1 MDAEAQAPEAT
12 PRLRA
17 QQRRARGWSSALRGV
32 FRPEARDD
40 ATAAP
45 AGSSRGVR
53 ALLAIAA
60 VAVLCVGVATF
71 PASGGNAP
79 GALGARASLGSGR
92 AIEPG
97 GVGTSSG
104 RLGADVENG
113 ADVPYKH
120 PENIVHYP
128 EPLPPVNFSGK
139 TLLIVM
145 GHPFSG
151 TSGLEG
157 LIGTGAGATSLC
169 ASETWQCEDTWLL
182 KYMDFPIEP
191 GVDEFEAYYPVDAA
205 GYAYAFKHF
214 ALTWWDMSKPVL
226 MDKTPNLLARP
237 RVIADAAAKLG
248 VPVKF
253 VLLSRHP
260 FSWTSQTHPFNE
272 TRWLELMKF
281 NRLALDDET
290 LDLLHVRYEDLAWRM
305 EETVTSLETFAPELG
320 ALDPWR
326 SALAF
331 EEKDHNSIQ
340 GSRAMP
346 VAEYF
351 KENPLEWKANW
362 TLSDETFQT
371 LCAVGYSEHGE
382 CDVWRERA
390 AEIFETDF
398 AEDEAV
404 LFLGGENED
413 GAETLATR
421 ETKSPSGAGGGERKG
436 PEPAVTRGG
445 DEKNT
450 PPRKEE
456 GTPQAA
462 AAVRA
467 ARLRRRKTRPAQ
479 MPSPL

>member
-12 PRLRA
+12 PLLRA
-17 QQRRARGWSSALRGV
+17 RRDARGWGSALRGV

-40 ATAAP
+40 TTNAP
-45 AGSSRGVR
+45 SRGVR
-53 ALLAIAA
+53 ALLAVAA
-60 VAVLCVGVATF
+60 VAVLCVGAASF
-71 PASGGNAP
+71 PAFGGDAP

-92 AIEPG
+92 AVEPG
-97 GVGTSSG
+97 AATVGTSNG
-104 RLGADVENG
+104 RLGADAENG
-113 ADVPYKH
+113 ADLPYKH

-128 EPLPPVNFSGK
+128 EPLPPVDFKGK

-169 ASETWQCEDTWLL
+169 ASQTWQCEDTWLL
-182 KYMDFPIEP
+182 KYMDFDIEP
-191 GVDEFEAYYPVDAA
+191 GVDEFKSYYPVDAA

-226 MDKTPNLLARP
+226 MDKTPNLLARH

-260 FSWTSQTHPFNE
+260 FSWTSETHPFDE
-272 TRWLELMKF
+272 ARWLELMKF
-281 NRLALDDET
+281 NRMVLDDDT
-290 LDLLHVRYEDLAWRM
+290 VDVLHVRYEDLAWRM
-305 EETVTSLETFAPELG
+305 NETVASLERFAPELG
-320 ALDPWR
+320 ALDPRR

-351 KENPLEWKANW
+351 EENPLEWKENW
-362 TLSDETFQT
+362 KLSDETFRM
-371 LCAVGYSEHGE
+371 LCAVGYTEHGE
-382 CDVWRERA
+382 CEEWRKRALAGIEAGGSAAGAAEDQDRRDEKTERRGSRPERGVKTQRDAARRREGHAAARRRRGKSRRER
-390 AEIFETDF
+390 T
-398 AEDEAV
+398 
-404 LFLGGENED
+404 
-413 GAETLATR
+413 
-421 ETKSPSGAGGGERKG
+421 SRKD
-436 PEPAVTRGG
+436 A
-445 DEKNT
+445 
-450 PPRKEE
+450 
-456 GTPQAA
+456 
-462 AAVRA
+462 
-467 ARLRRRKTRPAQ
+467 
-479 MPSPL
+479 SPLR

>member
-12 PRLRA
+12 PLLRA

-32 FRPEARDD
+32 FRPEARDA

-53 ALLAIAA
+53 ALLAVAA
-60 VAVLCVGVATF
+60 VAVLCVGAATF
-71 PASGGNAP
+71 PAPGGNAP
-79 GALGARASLGSGR
+79 GALGARAALGSGR
-92 AIEPG
+92 AFASPG

-113 ADVPYKH
+113 SDFPYKH

-128 EPLPPVNFSGK
+128 EPLPPVNFDGK

-145 GHPFSG
+145 GHPYSG

-157 LIGTGAGATSLC
+157 LIGTGKGATSLC

-237 RVIADAAAKLG
+237 GVVADAAKMLG

-260 FSWTSQTHPFNE
+260 FSWTSTTHPFNE
-272 TRWLELMKF
+272 TKWLELMKF
-281 NRLALDDET
+281 NRAALDDDS

-305 EETVTSLETFAPELG
+305 EETVTSLEAFAPELG

-351 KENPLEWKANW
+351 KENPLEWKENW
-362 TLSDETFQT
+362 SLSDETFQT
-371 LCAVGYSEHGE
+371 LCAVGYTEHGE
-382 CDVWRERA
+382 CDVWRKRA
-390 AEIFETDF
+390 LETFENDF

-404 LFLGGENED
+404 EFLED

-436 PEPAVTRGG
+436 PDSAETRGG
-445 DEKNT
+445 DAKNT
-450 PPRKEE
+450 PTR
-456 GTPQAA
+456 TPQAA
-462 AAVRA
+462 AA
-467 ARLRRRKTRPAQ
+467 ARLTRRKTRRKTRVS
-479 MPSPL
+479 SPP

>member
-12 PRLRA
+12 PLLRA
-17 QQRRARGWSSALRGV
+17 RRDARGWGSALRGV

-40 ATAAP
+40 TTNAP
-45 AGSSRGVR
+45 SRGVR
-53 ALLAIAA
+53 ALLAVAA
-60 VAVLCVGVATF
+60 VAVLCVGAASF
-71 PASGGNAP
+71 PAFGGDAP

-92 AIEPG
+92 AVEPG
-97 GVGTSSG
+97 AVGSSGG
-104 RLGADVENG
+104 RLGADAENG
-113 ADVPYKH
+113 ADLPYKH

-128 EPLPPVNFSGK
+128 EPLPPVDFKGK

-182 KYMDFPIEP
+182 KYMDFDIEP
-191 GVDEFEAYYPVDAA
+191 GVDEFKSYYPVDAA

-226 MDKTPNLLARP
+226 MDKTPNLLARH

-260 FSWTSQTHPFNE
+260 FSWTSETHPFDE
-272 TRWLELMKF
+272 ARWLELMKF
-281 NRLALDDET
+281 NRMVLDDDT
-290 LDLLHVRYEDLAWRM
+290 VDVLHVRYEDLAWRM
-305 EETVTSLETFAPELG
+305 NETVASLERFAPELG
-320 ALDPWR
+320 ALDPRR

-351 KENPLEWKANW
+351 EENPLEWKENW
-362 TLSDETFQT
+362 KLSDETFRM
-371 LCAVGYSEHGE
+371 LCAVGYTEHGE
-382 CDVWRERA
+382 CEEWRKRALAGIEAGGSAAGAAEDQDRRDEKTERRGSRPERGVKTQRDAARRREGHAAARRRRGKSRRER
-390 AEIFETDF
+390 T
-398 AEDEAV
+398 
-404 LFLGGENED
+404 
-413 GAETLATR
+413 
-421 ETKSPSGAGGGERKG
+421 SRKD
-436 PEPAVTRGG
+436 A
-445 DEKNT
+445 
-450 PPRKEE
+450 
-456 GTPQAA
+456 
-462 AAVRA
+462 
-467 ARLRRRKTRPAQ
+467 
-479 MPSPL
+479 SPLR

>member
-12 PRLRA
+12 PLLRA
-17 QQRRARGWSSALRGV
+17 RRDARGWGSALRGV

-40 ATAAP
+40 TTNAP
-45 AGSSRGVR
+45 SRGVR
-53 ALLAIAA
+53 ALLAVAA
-60 VAVLCVGVATF
+60 VAVLCVGAASF
-71 PASGGNAP
+71 PAFGGDAP

-92 AIEPG
+92 AVEPG
-97 GVGTSSG
+97 AVGSSGG
-104 RLGADVENG
+104 RLGADAENG
-113 ADVPYKH
+113 ADLPYKH

-128 EPLPPVNFSGK
+128 EPLPPVDFKGK

-169 ASETWQCEDTWLL
+169 ASQTWQCEDTWLL
-182 KYMDFPIEP
+182 KYMDFDIEP
-191 GVDEFEAYYPVDAA
+191 GVDEFKSYYPVDAA

-226 MDKTPNLLARP
+226 MDKTPNLLARH

-260 FSWTSQTHPFNE
+260 FSWTSETHPFDE
-272 TRWLELMKF
+272 ARWLELMKF
-281 NRLALDDET
+281 NRMVLDDDT
-290 LDLLHVRYEDLAWRM
+290 VDVLHVRYEDLAWRM
-305 EETVTSLETFAPELG
+305 NETVASLERFAPELG
-320 ALDPWR
+320 ALDPRR

-351 KENPLEWKANW
+351 EENPLEWKENW
-362 TLSDETFQT
+362 KLSDETFRM
-371 LCAVGYSEHGE
+371 LCAVGYTEHGE
-382 CDVWRERA
+382 CEEWRKRALAGIEAGGSAAGAAEDQDRRDEKTERRGSRPERGGKTQRDAARRREGHAAARRRRGKSRRER
-390 AEIFETDF
+390 T
-398 AEDEAV
+398 
-404 LFLGGENED
+404 
-413 GAETLATR
+413 
-421 ETKSPSGAGGGERKG
+421 SRKD
-436 PEPAVTRGG
+436 A
-445 DEKNT
+445 
-450 PPRKEE
+450 
-456 GTPQAA
+456 
-462 AAVRA
+462 
-467 ARLRRRKTRPAQ
+467 
-479 MPSPL
+479 SPLR

>member
-12 PRLRA
+12 PLLRA
-17 QQRRARGWSSALRGV
+17 RRDARGWGSALRGV

-40 ATAAP
+40 TTNAP
-45 AGSSRGVR
+45 SRGVR
-53 ALLAIAA
+53 ALLAVAA
-60 VAVLCVGVATF
+60 VAVLCVGAASF
-71 PASGGNAP
+71 PAFGGDAP

-92 AIEPG
+92 AVEPG
-97 GVGTSSG
+97 AVGSSGG
-104 RLGADVENG
+104 RLGADAENG
-113 ADVPYKH
+113 ADLPYKH

-128 EPLPPVNFSGK
+128 EPLPPVDFKGK

-182 KYMDFPIEP
+182 KYMDFDIEP
-191 GVDEFEAYYPVDAA
+191 GVDEFKSYYPVDAA

-226 MDKTPNLLARP
+226 MDKTPNLLARH

-260 FSWTSQTHPFNE
+260 FSWTSETHPFDE
-272 TRWLELMKF
+272 ARWLELMKF
-281 NRLALDDET
+281 NRMVLDDDT
-290 LDLLHVRYEDLAWRM
+290 VDVLHVRYEDLAWRM
-305 EETVTSLETFAPELG
+305 NETVASLERFAPELG
-320 ALDPWR
+320 ALDPRR

-351 KENPLEWKANW
+351 EENPLEWKENW
-362 TLSDETFQT
+362 KLSDETFRM
-371 LCAVGYSEHGE
+371 LCAVGYTEHGE
-382 CDVWRERA
+382 CEEWRKRALAGIESGGSAAGAAEDQDRRDEKTERRGSRPERGVKTQRDAARRREGHAAARRRRGKSRRER
-390 AEIFETDF
+390 T
-398 AEDEAV
+398 
-404 LFLGGENED
+404 
-413 GAETLATR
+413 
-421 ETKSPSGAGGGERKG
+421 SRKD
-436 PEPAVTRGG
+436 A
-445 DEKNT
+445 
-450 PPRKEE
+450 
-456 GTPQAA
+456 
-462 AAVRA
+462 
-467 ARLRRRKTRPAQ
+467 
-479 MPSPL
+479 SPLR

>member
-12 PRLRA
+12 PLLRA
-17 QQRRARGWSSALRGV
+17 RRDARGWGSALRGV

-40 ATAAP
+40 TTNAP
-45 AGSSRGVR
+45 SRGVR
-53 ALLAIAA
+53 ALLAVAA
-60 VAVLCVGVATF
+60 VAVLCVGAASF
-71 PASGGNAP
+71 PAFGGDAP

-92 AIEPG
+92 AVEPG
-97 GVGTSSG
+97 AVGSSGG
-104 RLGADVENG
+104 RLGADAENG
-113 ADVPYKH
+113 ADLPYKH

-128 EPLPPVNFSGK
+128 EPLPPVDFKGK

-169 ASETWQCEDTWLL
+169 ASQTWQCEDTWLL
-182 KYMDFPIEP
+182 KYMDFDIEP
-191 GVDEFEAYYPVDAA
+191 GVDEFKSYYPVDAA

-226 MDKTPNLLARP
+226 MDKTPNLLARH

-260 FSWTSQTHPFNE
+260 FSWTSETHPFDE
-272 TRWLELMKF
+272 ARWLELMKF
-281 NRLALDDET
+281 NRMVLDDDT
-290 LDLLHVRYEDLAWRM
+290 VDVLHVRYEDLAWRM
-305 EETVTSLETFAPELG
+305 NETVASLERFAPELG
-320 ALDPWR
+320 ALDPRR

-351 KENPLEWKANW
+351 EENPLEWKENW
-362 TLSDETFQT
+362 KLSDETFRM
-371 LCAVGYSEHGE
+371 LCAVGYTEHGE
-382 CDVWRERA
+382 CEEWRKRALAGIEAGGSAAGAAEDQDRRDEKTERRGSRPERGVKTQRDAARRREGHAAARRRRGKSRRER
-390 AEIFETDF
+390 T
-398 AEDEAV
+398 
-404 LFLGGENED
+404 
-413 GAETLATR
+413 
-421 ETKSPSGAGGGERKG
+421 SRKD
-436 PEPAVTRGG
+436 A
-445 DEKNT
+445 
-450 PPRKEE
+450 
-456 GTPQAA
+456 
-462 AAVRA
+462 
-467 ARLRRRKTRPAQ
+467 
-479 MPSPL
+479 SPLR